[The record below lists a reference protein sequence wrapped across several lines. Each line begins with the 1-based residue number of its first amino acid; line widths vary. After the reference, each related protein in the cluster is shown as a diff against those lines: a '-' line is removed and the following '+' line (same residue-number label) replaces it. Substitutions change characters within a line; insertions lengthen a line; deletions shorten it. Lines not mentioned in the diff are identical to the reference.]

1 MKELVKQI
9 NIERRINS
17 EARLFVIEE
26 QLNQNIKDHQ
36 IILSRIDHNCELQQE
51 RFDKIEA
58 LLLESLETTAKIVW
72 VEWFA
77 KGLIIAF
84 VTAII
89 GLVVWLLQRHL

>member
-1 MKELVKQI
+1 MKTEADKVK
-9 NIERRINS
+9 IERRINS
-17 EARLFVIEE
+17 EARLCVIEE
-26 QLNQNIKDHQ
+26 QLNQNVKDHQ
-36 IILSRIDHNCELQQE
+36 IVLSRIDHNCELQQE